1 MDDYSPLEVT
11 CYAIWGAAILLLPFG
26 YSLPEA
32 VLSSS
37 LHGSLSAVY
46 LGIFPSAVA
55 YIIWFMAL
63 DKTPVSRAAIFF
75 YLSPVFTVVIG
86 YFWLD
91 EIPSLAALGGGALV
105 VGGVFIAH
113 E

>member
-1 MDDYSPLEVT
+1 M
-11 CYAIWGAAILLLPFG
+11 
-26 YSLPEA
+26 
-32 VLSSS
+32 
-37 LHGSLSAVY
+37 Y